1 MMSETNAGAGR
12 GNGVEERTVG
22 RISAALTA
30 CLRDWLAKGL
40 QPGLHLVATPI
51 GNLGDISPRALA
63 AIATADRV
71 YCEDTRTS
79 RQLFTRF
86 GIDRPLK
93 AYHEHSTEAVRDEIV
108 EAVIRGEAV
117 ALVSEAGMPA
127 ISDPGFKLA
136 RAVIAADGE
145 VFVIPGPTA
154 VTAALTVSGLPT
166 DSFFFAGFLPQ
177 KGPGRRARID
187 ALSSITATLV
197 IYESPHRLRPA
208 LQDLADGLGD
218 RDAAVVR
225 EQTKKFEEVRR
236 GTLTELVAWSR
247 DVAPRGEIAIVI
259 GPAPAP
265 SSGEVDDATIIAALH
280 EALAAER
287 PSRAAKQVAESLGV
301 ARGHVY
307 QLAVRL
313 KGEAG

>member
-1 MMSETNAGAGR
+1 MSETDVGAGKWDGSGDR
-12 GNGVEERTVG
+12 KAD
-22 RISAALTA
+22 RIGSALMA
-30 CLRDWLAKGL
+30 CLHDWLKKGL
-40 QPGLHLVATPI
+40 RPGLHLVATPI

-63 AIATADRV
+63 AIATAERV

-86 GIDRPLK
+86 AIDRPLK
-93 AYHEHSTEAVRDEIV
+93 AYHEYSAEAVRDEIV
-108 EAVIRGEAV
+108 EAVIHGDTV

-136 RAVIAADGE
+136 RAVIAAGGD

-154 VTAALTVSGLPT
+154 VTAAVTVSGLPT
-166 DSFFFAGFLPQ
+166 DSFFFGGFLPQ
-177 KGPGRRARID
+177 KGSGRRARIG
-187 ALSSITATLV
+187 ALSSIPSTLV
-197 IYESPHRLRPA
+197 IYESPHRLKPA
-208 LQDLADGLGD
+208 LQDLADVLGD

-236 GTLTELVAWSR
+236 GTLTELAAWSR

-259 GPAPAP
+259 GPAPEP
-265 SSGEVDDATIIAALH
+265 SAGAVDDATIIAALH
-280 EALAAER
+280 EALATER

-301 ARGHVY
+301 PRGHVY

-313 KGEAG
+313 KGEAE

>member
-1 MMSETNAGAGR
+1 MSETDAGAGS

-177 KGPGRRARID
+177 KRPGRRARID
-187 ALSSITATLV
+187 ALSSIPATLV
-197 IYESPHRLRPA
+197 IYESPHRLKAA

-218 RDAAVVR
+218 RDGAVVR

-236 GTLTELVAWSR
+236 GTLRELAAWSR

-259 GPAPAP
+259 GPAPEPRA
-265 SSGEVDDATIIAALH
+265 GAVDDATIIAALQ
-280 EALAAER
+280 EALAKER
-287 PSRAAKQVAESLGV
+287 PSRAAKHVAEALGV
-301 ARGHVY
+301 PRGHVY

-313 KGEAG
+313 KGEAE

>member
-1 MMSETNAGAGR
+1 MSETDAGAGR
-12 GNGVEERTVG
+12 GNGVEEGAVQ
-22 RISAALTA
+22 RISAALAA

-177 KGPGRRARID
+177 KGPGRRARIN
-187 ALSSITATLV
+187 ALSSIPATLV

-208 LQDLADGLGD
+208 LQDLANGLGD
-218 RDAAVVR
+218 RDADVVR

-236 GTLTELVAWSR
+236 GTLTELAAWSR

-265 SSGEVDDATIIAALH
+265 GAGEVDDATIIAALH
-280 EALAAER
+280 EALATER

-301 ARGHVY
+301 PRGHVY